1 VTQTLAGARVAG
13 KWTGL
18 QNFVGNFAGII
29 APSLTGLVVGRTGQF
44 FWAFAITGAVS
55 VLGGVAW
62 IFVVGPLKQVA
73 WAGQSPE

>member
-1 VTQTLAGARVAG
+1 VAG

-29 APSLTGLVVGRTGQF
+29 APSLTGWVVGRTGQF
-44 FWAFAITGAVS
+44 FWAFAITGFVS

-62 IFVVGPLKQVA
+62 IFVVGPLKEVA
-73 WAGQSPE
+73 WAEQPFK